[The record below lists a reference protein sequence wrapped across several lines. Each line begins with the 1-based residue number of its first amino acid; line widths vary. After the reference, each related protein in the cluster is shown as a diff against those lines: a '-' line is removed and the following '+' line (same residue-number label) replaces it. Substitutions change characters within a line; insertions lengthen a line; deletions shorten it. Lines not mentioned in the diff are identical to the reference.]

1 MTQKLRKGDLRELKS
16 KNISLGSMPAV
27 LPRSRKSVSI
37 YSRSAPES
45 KISVKYSEETPFSEG
60 L

>member
-16 KNISLGSMPAV
+16 KNISQGSMSAV
-27 LPRSRKSVSI
+27 LPRIGNRSVFI
-37 YSRSAPES
+37 LDPRLKA
-45 KISVKYSEETPFSEG
+45 KF

>member
-16 KNISLGSMPAV
+16 KNISRGSMPAV